1 MLRASLVLL
10 LLAPAS
16 ALYWLEDTNATSA
29 SELMSTGNWAHCLTT
44 LDIPDRSL

>member
-29 SELMSTGNWAHCLTT
+29 SELMSTGNWAHSPLFS
-44 LDIPDRSL
+44 INYSSN